1 MPDDF
6 DTDIES
12 STADI
17 AQCAVEGKGD
27 HILATR
33 FLKRFVAGGISW
45 AHVDLSSATRRGGL
59 AHVPT
64 EITGFGARFALALIL
79 DQLAPAS
86 AARRLR

>member
-12 STADI
+12 SVADV

-27 HILATR
+27 HILAAR
-33 FLKRFVAGGISW
+33 FLQRFVPGSTRW
-45 AHVDLSSATRRGGL
+45 AHLDLSSATRRGGL

-64 EITGFGARFALALIL
+64 EITGFGARAALSLLL
-79 DQLAPAS
+79 DHRPS
-86 AARRLR
+86 T